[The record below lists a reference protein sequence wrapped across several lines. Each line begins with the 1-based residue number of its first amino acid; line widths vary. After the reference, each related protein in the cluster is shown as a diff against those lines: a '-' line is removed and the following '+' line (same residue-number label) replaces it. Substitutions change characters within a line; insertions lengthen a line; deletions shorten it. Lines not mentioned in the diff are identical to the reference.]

1 MGDREK
7 YSANPRTSLTT
18 LTTFGSATASL
29 VRKRV
34 QTVDMSSAG
43 SSRKGSMAASIVSGS
58 MSGSSPWTLTMRSQ
72 SSSAA
77 TSASRSVPVR
87 CVGARHPHVAAEF
100 GDRIGDSRIV
110 GRDDHRVDVAG
121 RRRAAIH
128 VLDHRPPR
136 DIRQRFSRKTGR
148 RVAGRDDSDSMFMVL
163 KRIADAN

>member
-18 LTTFGSATASL
+18 LTTFGSAFASL
-29 VRKRV
+29 VSIGV
-34 QTVDMSSAG
+34 QTVDMRSAG

-72 SSSAA
+72 SSLGRDFGKSIGA
-77 TSASRSVPVR
+77 REVL
-87 CVGARHPHVAAEF
+87 GARHPHGAAES
-100 GDRIGDSRIV
+100 GDRVGDSMIV
-110 GRDDHRVDVAG
+110 GRDDHGIDVAG
-121 RRRAAIH
+121 RRRTAIH

-136 DIRQRFSRKTGR
+136 DVGQRLPRKTGR
-148 RVAGRDDSDSMFMVL
+148 RVAGGDDSDSMFMVL